1 MRAVSRITLS
11 PIVETLPC
19 VGGVSITLLEAP
31 HFDAAFSLLGPF
43 DLLSLP
49 FIHEAFQYAVKVR
62 NSRADTALACSGCC
76 LQGIKGLLTG
86 H

>member
-19 VGGVSITLLEAP
+19 VGGVSISLLEAP
-31 HFDAAFSLLGPF
+31 HFDAAFSLIGPF

-49 FIHEAFQYAVKVR
+49 IVHEIFQYAVRVR
-62 NSRADTALACSGCC
+62 SYWIGNPGG
-76 LQGIKGLLTG
+76 QGL
-86 H
+86 

>member
-31 HFDAAFSLLGPF
+31 HFDAKFSLAGPL
-43 DLLSLP
+43 DILSLP
-49 FIHEAFQYAVKVR
+49 FIHEAFQFAVKVR
-62 NSRADTALACSGCC
+62 SH
-76 LQGIKGLLTG
+76 GLKSEIPRPVG
-86 H
+86 VY